1 MKKVAIED
9 NKNINSE
16 IIFKE
21 ITFRPYLISYLFYD
35 LIIIIGS
42 ILKYIYPLKSKD
54 ITKTSYLTGIPL
66 FRYNFFLFPFIITFI
81 CFFLIIIIYYFKN
94 KIKEEYNSLINF
106 FQTINLGYIITN
118 LFIFGYFFL
127 IYTFVIQFIY
137 KYLDFK
143 ISGHTFAS
151 LLSGEMLVNMMYI
164 FLFFHKNKIY
174 QLINKILIFVS
185 IFLII
190 HNGYTLLW
198 TSWVFHPIPEL
209 VSSFFLSVISL
220 FLIHYFEFDK
230 LIIKLCKKYN
240 NQDIIVNNFNIVQD
254 IQEGKV

>member
-1 MKKVAIED
+1 MQKVPIED
-9 NKNINSE
+9 NKSINSE
-16 IIFKE
+16 INFKE

-42 ILKYIYPLKSKD
+42 ISKYIFPLKSKD

-66 FRYNFFLFPFIITFI
+66 FRNNFFLFPFIFTCI
-81 CFFLIIIIYYFKN
+81 CFFLIIIIYYCKI
-94 KIKEEYNSLINF
+94 KIKEEYNSLIHF
-106 FQTINLGYIITN
+106 FKTFNLGYIITN

-127 IYTFVIQFIY
+127 IYNLVIQLIY
-137 KYLDFK
+137 EKIKFK
-143 ISGHTFAS
+143 ISGHTFAC

-164 FLFFHKNKIY
+164 FLTFHKNKIY

-190 HNGYTLLW
+190 HNGYTLFW
-198 TSWVFHPIPEL
+198 TSWVFHPVPEI
-209 VSSFFLSVISL
+209 VSSFFLSIISL
-220 FLIHYFEFDK
+220 VLIHYIEFDK
-230 LIIKLCKKYN
+230 LIIKLCKKCSN
-240 NQDIIVNNFNIVQD
+240 EDIVVTNFNIVQD